1 MKWLKLLRQ
10 LTKIAS
16 LMLTSENKRKLLIL
30 CQSGEINKQVVE
42 GKPILTLK
50 LDSHIVSIFSYN
62 KGKLDA
68 LDLLSK
74 VNQDVIRKM

>member
-1 MKWLKLLRQ
+1 MKWIQLIRQ

-16 LMLTSENKRKLLIL
+16 LMLTNENKRKLLIL

-50 LDSHIVSIFSYN
+50 LDSHVVSVYSYN

-68 LDLLSK
+68 LDLLGK
-74 VNQDVIRKM
+74 VNTDILRKM

>member
-1 MKWLKLLRQ
+1 
-10 LTKIAS
+10 
-16 LMLTSENKRKLLIL
+16 MLTSENKRKLLIL

-74 VNQDVIRKM
+74 INQDVIRTM